1 MPIYRLL
8 QYSAFEPEHIKAM
21 SVAYEQ
27 ALVDLKLVGR
37 TDLLTELIAQKVI
50 EFAQCGERDPTRLL
64 QRTVAEITDGRVQ
77 ESNTRSRA

>member
-27 ALVDLKLVGR
+27 ALVNLNLVDR
-37 TDLLTELIAQKVI
+37 A
-50 EFAQCGERDPTRLL
+50 DPF
-64 QRTVAEITDGRVQ
+64 D
-77 ESNTRSRA
+77 

>member
-8 QYSAFEPEHIKAM
+8 QYGAFEPEHIKAM

-37 TDLLTELIAQKVI
+37 TDPLTELIAQKVI
-50 EFAQCGERDPTRLL
+50 EFAQRGERDPIRLL